1 MQTQR
6 MIRQKKS
13 SGGLLIG
20 LLFLL
25 MLTAA
30 CSDPISV
37 NDEIEQEEALHL
49 NRTTEGNDPDGAG
62 TGDGPDNGEE
72 EGDAS
77 TLVGAWVLVGVSDES
92 GDQTEAVFALVD
104 ALVFTLNDDGTCAL
118 EVDFNDEVNA
128 TGQDDVNLS
137 GTCTLDEA
145 SQTLTLES
153 GEVLTYAI
161 EGDDVLILSGVV
173 PEVNAVLG
181 TSGPLTLT
189 LERQE
194 NDKVAICHIPP
205 GNPDNAHTITVS
217 QSALAAH
224 LGHGDYEGECE
235 DDDEGE
241 EEEDGGEEGEEEE
254 EEEDEEDEEEEE
266 GEEEEDKVEI
276 CHIPPGN
283 PDNAHTI
290 TVSPSA
296 VPAHLAHG
304 DYEGEC
310 DEDEGEEEEE
320 EEEDEEEEEEGEEE
334 EEEDDE
340 EEEEGDKVEICHIP
354 PGNPDNARTI
364 MVSQSALAAHLA
376 HGDYEG
382 ECDEGDG

>member
-1 MQTQR
+1 

-49 NRTTEGNDPDGAG
+49 NRTTEGDDPDGAG
-62 TGDGPDNGEE
+62 IGDGQDNGE

-77 TLVGAWVLVGVSDES
+77 MLVGAWALVGVSDES

-104 ALVFTLNDDGTCAL
+104 AFVFTLNDDGTCAL

-128 TGQDDVNLS
+128 TGQDDIHFS

-153 GEVLTYAI
+153 GEVLTYAL

-254 EEEDEEDEEEEE
+254 EEEDEE
-266 GEEEEDKVEI
+266 
-276 CHIPPGN
+276 
-283 PDNAHTI
+283 
-290 TVSPSA
+290 
-296 VPAHLAHG
+296 
-304 DYEGEC
+304 
-310 DEDEGEEEEE
+310 
-320 EEEDEEEEEEGEEE
+320 EEEEGEEE